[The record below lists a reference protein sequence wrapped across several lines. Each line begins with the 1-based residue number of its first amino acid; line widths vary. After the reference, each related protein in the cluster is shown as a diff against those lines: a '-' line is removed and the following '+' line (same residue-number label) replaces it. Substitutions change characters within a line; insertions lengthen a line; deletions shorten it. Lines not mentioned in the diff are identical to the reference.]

1 METPAKTRGFPRRIP
16 WHRSCCPAVLLF
28 HLLKAPSTTHWL
40 LFWVSLFE
48 AWVGLASPQP
58 RRAPETVPTPAGLA
72 HRTRIVGRY
81 SPQQRERD
89 RGARLRT
96 LGLQELKRFSRM
108 TNLVV
113 LDEESPVDPQL
124 QTTPEQRRKHLLSR
138 IQQLEESGLFDYV
151 EPDYLHVADAVP
163 NDSAFSTGTLW
174 GLRNQGQSGGLSGAD
189 IDAVRAWDITTGSTD
204 VVVAVIDTGIRYTHQ
219 DLSAQM
225 WQNPGESGALA
236 SDGIDNDGNGYV
248 DDVYGIN
255 AITGSGNP
263 MDDNGHGTHCAGTIG
278 AAANGSG
285 PHVGVAW
292 NVRLMGLKFMD
303 AGGSGFTSDAI
314 ECINFAVAKG
324 ARVLSCSWGGGGY
337 ETALQDAITRA
348 RNQGVLFVAAA
359 GNESANSDTI
369 PHYPSGYD
377 VDNVISVAALDRSDN
392 LAGFS
397 NYGSLNVDLG
407 APGVDIYSTYH
418 SANDAYATSSGTSMA
433 TPHVAGVAALVIAR
447 FPGISVFD
455 LRQRLL
461 ATTVPVASLNG
472 RSTTGGRVNAYNAL
486 TASPDGTLELSV
498 SSGGSLIAGQ
508 PVTLVVQVTDLT
520 AIGNAT
526 VTGSA
531 TGLPSI
537 TFRNDGAS
545 PDTTANDHLYHASI
559 TVPSDRDQLVLTIQ
573 ASAPS
578 KTSQT
583 LTRSLPIARLAAND
597 NFSSATDLTGN
608 VIQATGNNQIA
619 TKESGEPNHAAN
631 NVGGKSV
638 WWKWT
643 APSSGTATI
652 NTRGSA
658 FDTMLGVYTG
668 STVNN
673 LTPIANNDD
682 ESYPAFIT
690 SRVQFTAN
698 GGTTYRI
705 AVDGYNSGSGADSGA
720 ITLNISAPPSNDSFA
735 NRSTVTGNSWQQT
748 GSNLYATKEAGE
760 PNHANNAGGQSVW
773 WTWTAPAN
781 GPVVLHTSG
790 SAFDTLLAVYTGSA
804 ANSLTTVASNDDAT
818 SGTTSRLSF
827 TAVAGTPYQIAVDG
841 KNAGGS
847 IASGS
852 ITLSL
857 SQSSSPALAPVSNLT
872 TDEGQSLD
880 LTLTATD
887 ADTATQ
893 DLTFSLVSGPSGMS
907 VTGSGRLTWLPSE
920 AQGPGSYSITVAVS
934 DGVSSGTGSF
944 TVMVRE
950 VNASPTLTAINSQ
963 TIEEG
968 STLSLTLSASDVDL
982 PTQTLSYSLTSGP
995 DGMTVTS
1002 TGLLTWTPTEA
1013 QGPGSHAV
1021 TVAVSDGV
1029 TAASRSFSVT
1039 VSEVNAA
1046 PTFAII
1052 PDQAVAEGQTLSL
1065 TLSASDAD
1073 LPAQALTF
1081 SLTSDPTGMTVT
1093 PAGLLAWIPT
1103 EAQGPGTYI
1112 VEVTVSDGV
1121 TTASRS
1127 FSVTVSEVN
1136 AAPTFATIPDQA
1148 VAEGQTLSLTLSA
1161 SDTDLPAQTFI
1172 FSLTSG
1178 PTGMAVT
1185 PGGLLTWT
1193 PSEAQGPSTNAV
1205 TVAVSD
1211 GVTSVSRSFTVTV
1224 REVNVAPTFAAISDQ
1239 TLDEGQPLSL
1249 TLSASDTDLPAQT
1262 LSYSLTSGPEGMTV
1276 TSGGLLTWHPSEA
1289 QGPSTN
1295 PVTVAVSDG
1304 VTSVSRS
1311 FTVMVTRNTLPL
1323 AIVGTVIDGYIAGGF
1338 VWFDAN
1344 LNGVFETAEP
1354 NTSTDR
1360 QGNFSL
1366 TVDLSVFDTN
1376 RNGQIDLQEGRII
1389 VQGGMDLGTGVKLQ
1403 GKLMAPPGSSVVTPL
1418 TTLVDSV
1425 ARASGQ
1431 DSIALAESI
1440 IQRSLGLP
1448 EVSLTQFDPI
1458 SSALQGNRHG
1468 VTLQAAAA
1476 RVADTVS
1483 QIATLLTGL
1492 DPSVSTRAASTI
1504 VADQIAKTILA
1515 GGSLELENIATIHAV
1530 LVATVS
1536 SVGTSVPEATASRIA
1551 EAISEQNI
1559 LKIAAASDNNP
1570 MEALRQITQI
1580 QTVVQTD
1587 VTRAILDLATNPT
1600 SLDGFTIQFT
1610 GDTLLA
1616 AIDKAPV
1623 GDLTGT
1629 LSSAGSFSLLNEE
1642 AEIIESGDSPVP
1654 LTVVRRNGASGIV
1667 TVEVVLNP
1675 SEGLRTNRISLRFAD
1690 GEIQKTISPS
1700 MLFDDNQLPGTT
1712 RIFKTTLLLQAGSA
1726 AGARVENPGTGT
1738 LRVVDNDAAGTLGFA
1753 QQRYELREQ
1762 TPGQPSIVIRRQEGT
1777 AGSITAIVS
1786 IGSETGTA
1794 GRDYL
1799 GDPMTVTFAPGEL
1812 IKILPPFVLDDSNSE
1827 ANEILTLTLR
1837 IDPSSPLGA
1846 RVRTEDS
1853 STEIV
1858 IIDDDQEPR
1867 LAYQAAAGGIELL
1880 CFGPEGSSYDLQA
1893 SSDLRNWITISGSP
1907 VTTTGFTKGVQITLQ
1922 DTSTSARFYRIRS
1935 P

>member
-1 METPAKTRGFPRRIP
+1 M
-16 WHRSCCPAVLLF
+16 LLF
-28 HLLKAPSTTHWL
+28 HLLKAPSTTRWL

-48 AWVGLASPQP
+48 AWIGLASPQP

-72 HRTRIVGRY
+72 HRTRIVARY
-81 SPQQRERD
+81 SIQPREGD
-89 RGARLRT
+89 LGARLRK
-96 LGLQELKRFSRM
+96 LGLRELKRFSRI

-113 LDEESPVDPQL
+113 LDEELPVDPRS

-138 IQQLEESGLFDYV
+138 IQQLQETGLFDYV

-163 NDSAFSTGTLW
+163 NDSAFSNGTLW

-204 VVVAVIDTGIRYTHQ
+204 VIVAVIDTGIRYTHQ

-255 AITGSGNP
+255 AVTGSGNP

-337 ETALQDAITRA
+337 ETSLKDAITRA
-348 RNQGVLFVAAA
+348 RNEGVLLVAAA
-359 GNESANSDTI
+359 GNESANSDVI

-392 LAGFS
+392 LPGFS
-397 NYGSLNVDLG
+397 NYGSRNVDVG

-418 SANDAYATSSGTSMA
+418 TANDAYATSSGTSMA
-433 TPHVAGVAALVIAR
+433 TPHVAGVAALVISK

-455 LRQRLL
+455 LSQRLL

-472 RSTTGGRVNAYNAL
+472 RSATGGRVNAYNAL
-486 TASPDGTLELSV
+486 TASPNGTLEVSV
-498 SSGGSLIAGQ
+498 SSSGSLIAGQ
-508 PVTLVVQVTDLT
+508 SVKLVAQVTDLT

-531 TGLPSI
+531 TGLPSM
-537 TFRNDGAS
+537 TFRNDGVS
-545 PDTTANDHLYHASI
+545 PDTTANDHLYCASF
-559 TVPSDRDQLVLTIQ
+559 TVPSDRDQLVLTVQ

-578 KTSQT
+578 KTTQT
-583 LTRSLPIARLAAND
+583 VVTSFSIARPAAND
-597 NFSSATDLTGN
+597 NFSAATDLAGN
-608 VIQATGNNQIA
+608 VIQATGNNQVA

-643 APSSGTATI
+643 APSAGTATI
-652 NTRGSA
+652 NTRGST
-658 FDTMLGVYTG
+658 FDTILGIYTG
-668 STVNN
+668 TAVNS
-673 LTPIANNDD
+673 LTLVASNDD
-682 ESYPAFIT
+682 ETYPNVIT
-690 SRVQFTAN
+690 SRVQFTAT

-705 AVDGYNSGSGADSGA
+705 AVDGYNNGSGADSGS
-720 ITLNISAPPSNDSFA
+720 ITLNIAAPPANDLFA
-735 NRSTVTGNSWQQT
+735 NRAAVAGGSWQQA
-748 GSNLYATKEAGE
+748 GSNLYATKETAE

-781 GPVVLHTSG
+781 GPVVLQTSG
-790 SAFDTLLAVYTGSA
+790 SVFDTLLAVYTGST
-804 ANSLTTVASNDDAT
+804 ANSLTMVASNDDSA
-818 SGTTSRLSF
+818 SGTTSWLSF
-827 TAVAGTPYQIAVDG
+827 TASAGATYQIAVDG
-841 KNAGGS
+841 KNTGGS
-847 IASGS
+847 VANGS

-857 SQSSSPALAPVSNLT
+857 SQSSSPALAPVSNIT
-872 TDEGQSLD
+872 TDEGQLLG

-893 DLTFSLVSGPSGMS
+893 NLTFSLVSGPSGMS
-907 VTGSGRLTWLPSE
+907 VTGAGRLTWLPSE
-920 AQGPGSYSITVAVS
+920 AQGPGSYSVTVAVS
-934 DGVSSGTGSF
+934 DGVSSATGSF
-944 TVMVRE
+944 TVTVRE
-950 VNASPTLTAINSQ
+950 VNASPALTAINNQ
-963 TIEEG
+963 TVEEG
-968 STLSLTLSASDVDL
+968 STLSLTLSA
-982 PTQTLSYSLTSGP
+982 T
-995 DGMTVTS
+995 
-1002 TGLLTWTPTEA
+1002 
-1013 QGPGSHAV
+1013 
-1021 TVAVSDGV
+1021 
-1029 TAASRSFSVT
+1029 
-1039 VSEVNAA
+1039 
-1046 PTFAII
+1046 
-1052 PDQAVAEGQTLSL
+1052 
-1065 TLSASDAD
+1065 DAD
-1073 LPAQALTF
+1073 LPAQTLT
-1081 SLTSDPTGMTVT
+1081 
-1093 PAGLLAWIPT
+1093 
-1103 EAQGPGTYI
+1103 
-1112 VEVTVSDGV
+1112 
-1121 TTASRS
+1121 
-1127 FSVTVSEVN
+1127 
-1136 AAPTFATIPDQA
+1136 
-1148 VAEGQTLSLTLSA
+1148 
-1161 SDTDLPAQTFI
+1161 

-1178 PTGMAVT
+1178 PTGMTVT
-1185 PGGLLTWT
+1185 SAGVLTWNPT
-1193 PSEAQGPSTNAV
+1193 ETQGPGSYTV

-1211 GVTSVSRSFTVTV
+1211 GVTSATRSFTVTVNEVNAAPVFAAIPDQTLDEGQVLALTLSATDADLPAQTLTFSLTSGPTGMTVTSAGVLTWNPTEAQGPSTNVVTVAVTDGVTAVSRSFTVT
-1224 REVNVAPTFAAISDQ
+1224 
-1239 TLDEGQPLSL
+1239 L
-1249 TLSASDTDLPAQT
+1249 
-1262 LSYSLTSGPEGMTV
+1262 
-1276 TSGGLLTWHPSEA
+1276 
-1289 QGPSTN
+1289 
-1295 PVTVAVSDG
+1295 
-1304 VTSVSRS
+1304 
-1311 FTVMVTRNTLPL
+1311 TRNTIPL
-1323 AIVGTVIDGYIAGGF
+1323 AVTGTVIDGYIAGGF

-1344 LNGVFETAEP
+1344 LNGAFDTAEP
-1354 NTSTDR
+1354 NSSTDR

-1366 TVDLSVFDTN
+1366 NVDLSVFDTN

-1389 VQGGMDLGTGVKLQ
+1389 AQGGMDLGTGVKLQ
-1403 GKLMAPPGSSVVTPL
+1403 GQLMAPPGASVVTPL

-1431 DSIALAESI
+1431 DSIALAEATV
-1440 IQRSLGLP
+1440 QRSLGLP

-1458 SSALQGNRHG
+1458 SSALQGNRQG
-1468 VTLQAAAA
+1468 VILQAAAA

-1483 QIATLLTGL
+1483 QIATLLSGL
-1492 DPSVSTRAASTI
+1492 DPSVNTQTASTI
-1504 VADQIAKTILA
+1504 VTDQIAKTIMA
-1515 GGSLELENIATIHAV
+1515 VGSLELQNTDTIHSV
-1530 LVATVS
+1530 LLATVS
-1536 SVGTSVPEATASRIA
+1536 SVGTSIPEATASRIA
-1551 EAISEQNI
+1551 EAISEQNT
-1559 LKIAAASDNNP
+1559 LKIAAASEIDP
-1570 MEALRQITQI
+1570 VEALRQITQI

-1600 SLDGFTIQFT
+1600 GLDGFTIQFT

-1623 GDLTGT
+1623 GDLAGT
-1629 LSSAGSFSLLNEE
+1629 LSSAGSFNLLNED
-1642 AEIIESGDSPVP
+1642 AEILESGDSPVP

-1675 SEGLRTNRISLRFAD
+1675 SEGLRTNRVSLRFAD
-1690 GEIQKTISPS
+1690 GEIQRTISPS
-1700 MLFDDNQLPGTT
+1700 MLVDDDQLPGIT

-1726 AGARVENPGTGT
+1726 ASASVENPSTGT
-1738 LRVVDNDAAGTLGFA
+1738 LRVVDNDAPGTLGFA
-1753 QQRYELREQ
+1753 QKRYELREQ
-1762 TPGQPSIVIRRQEGT
+1762 PLGQPSVVIRRQDGT

-1799 GDPMTVTFAPGEL
+1799 GGPMTVTFAPGEL
-1812 IKILPPFVLDDSNSE
+1812 IKILPPFVLDDSDAE

-1837 IDPSSPLGA
+1837 IDPSSPPGA

-1858 IIDDDQEPR
+1858 LVDDDLEPR
-1867 LAYQAAAGGIELL
+1867 LVCQAAAGGIELL
-1880 CFGPEGSSYDLQA
+1880 CFGPEGSSYDLQS
-1893 SSDLRNWITISGSP
+1893 SSDLQNWITIPGSP
-1907 VTTTGFTKGVQITLQ
+1907 VTTTGFTKGVPIALR
-1922 DTSTSARFYRIRS
+1922 DTSTTARFFRIRS